1 MSTTDALKSA
11 IAPAAPAAATAVK
24 KTEVPTTNRGWLCFD
39 KFKKQVALALPKSMT
54 AERMLRVI
62 LSECNKAPALF
73 DCSRESF
80 LGAILQCSALGL
92 EPGSALGH
100 CYLIPYGK
108 TCQLIIGYRG
118 MIDLA
123 RRSGQIVSLQAWT
136 VHEKDTFNYQ
146 LGLDPDIQ
154 HIPAASADRGNVTYV
169 YAVARL
175 KGGGVQFEVMS
186 RAEIEKVRKAS
197 KAGNSGPWSNHWEE
211 MAKKTVIRRLFKYL
225 PVSIEAVRAV
235 EIDEKTDRGEATT
248 EQDFLDAEFIEKGD
262 MQRRRVH
269 RRRSQRKQLTH
280 HLNKEKIML
289 KAKSSEIIQSA
300 LFDINNQYDNQIDD
314 IDTSLLVES
323 ALLIAFES
331 HKSEQKEVLQNIA
344 HSVCNYALTI
354 ERAKIESNEI
364 SALMFAYDDTE
375 ETAERKRGNR
385 RPTRR

>member
-123 RRSGQIVSLQAWT
+123 RRSGQIVSLQAWA
-136 VHEKDTFNYQ
+136 VHENDTFNFQ
-146 LGLDPDIQ
+146 LGLNPDIQ
-154 HIPAASADRGNVTYV
+154 HIPAASADRGNITFV

-248 EQDFLDAEFIEKGD
+248 EAEVAECCVAGHFVVVICFVPRIVPRRASFSRKGVLLRDAHLAHVVQAAESVVDGLFTFQHEPLTD
-262 MQRRRVH
+262 HADSPSACAVTSAVVH
-269 RRRSQRKQLTH
+269 RRRDESGVDRIAETGFGFIAQAFH
-280 HLNKEKIML
+280 E
-289 KAKSSEIIQSA
+289 A
-300 LFDINNQYDNQIDD
+300 
-314 IDTSLLVES
+314 LLVEYRVVRDS
-323 ALLIAFES
+323 RVKDVNL
-331 HKSEQKEVLQNIA
+331 H
-344 HSVCNYALTI
+344 
-354 ERAKIESNEI
+354 
-364 SALMFAYDDTE
+364 
-375 ETAERKRGNR
+375 
-385 RPTRR
+385 

>member
-11 IAPAAPAAATAVK
+11 IAPAAPAAATTVK

-123 RRSGQIVSLQAWT
+123 RRSGQIVSLQAWA
-136 VHEKDTFNYQ
+136 VHENDTFNFQ
-146 LGLDPDIQ
+146 LGLNPDIQ
-154 HIPAASADRGNVTYV
+154 HIPAASADRGNITFV

-262 MQRRRVH
+262 
-269 RRRSQRKQLTH
+269 
-280 HLNKEKIML
+280 
-289 KAKSSEIIQSA
+289 
-300 LFDINNQYDNQIDD
+300 INDAPQI
-314 IDTSLLVES
+314 E
-323 ALLIAFES
+323 AAP
-331 HKSEQKEVLQNIA
+331 
-344 HSVCNYALTI
+344 
-354 ERAKIESNEI
+354 
-364 SALMFAYDDTE
+364 E
-375 ETAERKRGNR
+375 EPAE
-385 RPTRR
+385 